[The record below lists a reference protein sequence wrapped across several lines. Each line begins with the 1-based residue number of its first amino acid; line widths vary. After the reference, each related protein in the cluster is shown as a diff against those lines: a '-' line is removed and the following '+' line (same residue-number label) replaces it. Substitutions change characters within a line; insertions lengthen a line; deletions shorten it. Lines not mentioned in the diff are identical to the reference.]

1 MSTPDVTETN
11 VDVGVMY
18 KWAVHTL
25 KSNVTKLSLRQLKTH
40 YLDYIAPWKNF
51 DSFVKSTSILEY
63 AILDS
68 CAKAWS
74 LPHPEPT
81 IGYHKYSYVSSP
93 PSPRIHH
100 RSLNPGI
107 FSTCLWSNKKKNM
120 LKSTMLITDESVH
133 KNTGNK
139 NSWLTGHLH
148 TPLWERICLLHQVR
162 GFLPLQH

>member
-1 MSTPDVTETN
+1 MSTPDMTETD
-11 VDVGVMY
+11 VDVGAMY

-120 LKSTMLITDESVH
+120 LKSTTLITDESHSFCSQEHRKQELMIDWPSAHSTVRA
-133 KNTGNK
+133 
-139 NSWLTGHLH
+139 HLSF
-148 TPLWERICLLHQVR
+148 TS
-162 GFLPLQH
+162 G